1 MHLNICSSN
10 PYVLQF
16 QTTLCVQQSIFS
28 KRRWKHTKK
37 KSAREEKVWT
47 GTTQTNGRQKERMR
61 GRSTDLTYSLNLHTI
76 KPPAGTVA
84 FNPPPL
90 SDLNSSAAHQ
100 AEGWLLPWH
109 PSACHTSTLPKVNSR
124 PRAFQHCRQSAMSA
138 QLLQRGTHTDF
149 NLNSLSV
156 YTLMTR
162 L

>member
-1 MHLNICSSN
+1 MFSEVFSEKEGKNIKGKK
-10 PYVLQF
+10 Q
-16 QTTLCVQQSIFS
+16 
-28 KRRWKHTKK
+28 KRGENVNKNN
-37 KSAREEKVWT
+37 
-47 GTTQTNGRQKERMR
+47 TNGSQKERMR

-100 AEGWLLPWH
+100 AEGRLLPWH
-109 PSACHTSTLPKVNSR
+109 PSACHTSTLPKVNSDLR
-124 PRAFQHCRQSAMSA
+124 VFQHCRQSAMSA

-149 NLNSLSV
+149 SLNSVSI
-156 YTLMTR
+156 YTLKAH